1 MKPRA
6 LALVIA
12 ALPACSAG
20 DVTLPSEAAPASLIK
35 VAGDGQ
41 RASTGSWLPDPLV
54 VKAVDSRGRPVE
66 GAAVVFRFAGSVPGA
81 VTDPDTAVTDGTGQA
96 SAQARL
102 GTASGGQ
109 RVVAAIAGSDPGP
122 SVEFQVTA
130 LAPPPPKPPDDGPGG
145 GGGGGGGKGKGK
157 GKGDKGDDD

>member
-1 MKPRA
+1 MQRRA

-20 DVTLPSEAAPASLIK
+20 GVTLPSEAAPASLVK
-35 VAGDGQ
+35 LAGDGQ
-41 RASTGSWLPDPLV
+41 RALTGSWLPDPLV
-54 VKAVDSRGRPVE
+54 VRAMDSRGRPVE
-66 GAAVVFRFAGSVPGA
+66 GAPVVFRFAGSVPGA
-81 VTDPDTAVTDGTGQA
+81 ATEPDTALTDGTGQA

-130 LAPPPPKPPDDGPGG
+130 LAPPLRPPSEGPS
-145 GGGGGGGKGKGK
+145 GGGGKGNGK
-157 GKGDKGDDD
+157 GKGGGDKEDDDD